1 LYDRQLLI
9 AIQASLGHAPPLLSP
24 GASANRGRIA
34 MKEFRDRVAVVTGGA
49 SGIGKALAKAF
60 LGEGM
65 KVVIADVEEPALKAT
80 CEELG
85 GEVMGVVTD
94 VSDPAPV
101 QALADRVFETH
112 GACHILCNNAGVSAP
127 NLDLW
132 ETEPSDFQWVHGVNV
147 AGVAHGVQAFVPRM
161 IESGEEGYVLNTSSG
176 DGGISPLAQQVV
188 YASSKAAVS
197 IMTECLGA
205 QLVGRGTNLRA
216 AIFYPSGGML
226 DTGIWTTKRNRP
238 KELAR
243 RNEVDASQETT
254 FDDFMEGARKAGFE
268 MPVQDLDELAQFVLD
283 GIRNEDFVIMIDRES
298 MEATLVERAAKLARG
313 ECPIELEH
321 MGLG

>member
-1 LYDRQLLI
+1 
-9 AIQASLGHAPPLLSP
+9 
-24 GASANRGRIA
+24 
-34 MKEFRDRVAVVTGGA
+34 MKEFRGRVAVVTGGA

-65 KVVIADVEEPALKAT
+65 KVVIADVEAAALDAAT
-80 CEELG
+80 RELG

-94 VSDPAPV
+94 VSRAESV
-101 QALADRVFETH
+101 MALADQVFATH

-132 ETEPSDFQWVHGVNV
+132 ETESSDFQWVHGVNV
-147 AGVAHGVQAFVPRM
+147 NGVAHGVQAFVPRM
-161 IESGEEGYVLNTSSG
+161 IASGEEGFVMNTSSG

-197 IMTECLGA
+197 TMTECLGA
-205 QLVGRGTNLRA
+205 QLIGRGTRLRA

-226 DTGIWTTKRNRP
+226 PTGIWTTKRNRP
-238 KELAR
+238 AELAR
-243 RNEVDASQETT
+243 AQAVDPSRETT
-254 FDDFMEGARKAGFE
+254 FEAFMEGARKAGYE
-268 MPVQDLDELAQFVLD
+268 LPVQDLDELAQFALQ
-283 GIRNEDFVIMIDRES
+283 GIRNEDFVIMIGRET

-313 ECPIELEH
+313 ECPIELRH
-321 MGLG
+321 MGLE

>member
-1 LYDRQLLI
+1 VAVSNSVRQETEGGLRMKI
-9 AIQASLGHAPPLLSP
+9 S
-24 GASANRGRIA
+24 RG
-34 MKEFRDRVAVVTGGA
+34 RVAVVTGGA

-65 KVVIADVEEPALKAT
+65 KVVLADVEEAALKAT
-80 CEELG
+80 AEELG
-85 GEVMGVVTD
+85 GDVIGVVTD
-94 VSDPAPV
+94 VSDASSV
-101 QALADRVFETH
+101 QTLADRVFDTH
-112 GACHILCNNAGVSAP
+112 GACHILCNNAGVAAP

-132 ETEPSDFQWVHGVNV
+132 NTESSDFQWVHGVNV

-161 IESGEEGYVLNTSSG
+161 IASGEEGFVLNTSSG

-197 IMTECLGA
+197 TMTECLAA
-205 QLVGRGTNLRA
+205 QLIGRETKLRA

-238 KELAR
+238 EGLAR
-243 RNEVDASQETT
+243 NEEVDPGQETT
-254 FDDFMEGARKAGFE
+254 FDAFMKGAKKAGFDL
-268 MPVQDLDELAQFVLD
+268 PVQDLDELAQFALR
-283 GIRNEDFVIMIDRES
+283 GICNDDFVIMIDRES

-313 ECPIELEH
+313 ECPIELQH
-321 MGLG
+321 MGLS

>member
-1 LYDRQLLI
+1 MR
-9 AIQASLGHAPPLLSP
+9 AF
-24 GASANRGRIA
+24 RG
-34 MKEFRDRVAVVTGGA
+34 RVAVVTGGA
-49 SGIGKALAKAF
+49 SGIGKALARAF

-65 KVVIADVEEPALKAT
+65 KVVIADVEAPALAAAT
-80 CEELG
+80 KELG

-94 VSDPAPV
+94 VSDPRSV

-112 GACHILCNNAGVSAP
+112 GACHLLCNNAGVSAP

-132 ETEPSDFQWVHGVNV
+132 ETEPSDFQWVYGVNV
-147 AGVAHGVQAFVPRM
+147 AGVVHGVQAFVPRM
-161 IESGEEGYVLNTSSG
+161 IASGQEGFVMNTSSG

-197 IMTECLGA
+197 ILTECLAA
-205 QLVGRGTNLRA
+205 QLVGRGTKLRA

-238 KELAR
+238 KALAR
-243 RNEVDASQETT
+243 KQAVDARQETT
-254 FDDFMEGARKAGFE
+254 FDAFMQGAKKAGFDL
-268 MPVQDLDELAQFVLD
+268 PVQDLDELAQFALA

-298 MEATLVERAAKLARG
+298 MEATLCERAAKLARG
-313 ECPIELEH
+313 ECPIQLEH
-321 MGLG
+321 MGLS